1 MKKKIIISTV
11 AIILCVA
18 LIFSLTALA
27 GDGFTNLETP
37 VNAENL
43 ASSQIESV
51 ADSKESKKS
60 VNAVD
65 SDTKTVW
72 KSSKSTDS
80 LVLTFKEE
88 QTFNTVV
95 IREKG
100 WKIKNFSLS

>member
-43 ASSQIESV
+43 FI
-51 ADSKESKKS
+51 
-60 VNAVD
+60 
-65 SDTKTVW
+65 SD
-72 KSSKSTDS
+72 
-80 LVLTFKEE
+80 
-88 QTFNTVV
+88 
-95 IREKG
+95 
-100 WKIKNFSLS
+100 